1 MKDANMQTQIGLE
14 LCTAGCAEKLT
25 VIGQCTITA
34 GTLMIHSPVFP
45 MLELSRSDDY
55 VSVVLKENIE
65 NIYSFIAS
73 NVTSPQQIYSI
84 TPYMQLTDE
93 QQAWFLQSVERIHN
107 KEQQLAYTNHP
118 IQRKMLASM
127 ITLLRQ
133 ETLME
138 YAFLFTDQLLHADA
152 TPSHKRE
159 VLITF
164 LLALNQ
170 EYKQHRAVQYYADKQ
185 ALTPRHFADI
195 IKQES
200 GYTPMEWINM
210 VTVNQAKHL
219 LRQPNMLVKQVADE
233 LGFPEQ
239 FTFRKYFKVHTGISP
254 TEYQNSITMK

>member
-1 MKDANMQTQIGLE
+1 METLIGME
-14 LCTAGCAEKLT
+14 LCTAGRAEKLT
-25 VIGQCTITA
+25 VKGQCTITA

-45 MLELSRSDDY
+45 MFELSRSDDY

-73 NVTSPQQIYSI
+73 NVSIPQQIYSI
-84 TPYMQLTDE
+84 MPFMLLTEE
-93 QQAWFLQSVERIHN
+93 QQTYFLQCVERIRA

-118 IQRKMLASM
+118 VQRKMLASM
-127 ITLLRQ
+127 ISLIRQ
-133 ETLME
+133 ETLLE
-138 YAFLFTDQLLHADA
+138 QAFLFTEQLLYADA
-152 TPSHKRE
+152 TPSHKRQ

-185 ALTPRHFADI
+185 GLSPRHFADI
-195 IKQES
+195 VKQES
-200 GYTPMEWINM
+200 GHSPMEWINM

-219 LRQPNMLVKQVADE
+219 LRRPDTRVKQVAHE

-239 FTFRKYFKVHTGISP
+239 FTFRKYFKTHTGISP
-254 TEYQNSITMK
+254 SEYQNISKNASI